1 MRRSRGHLVTG
12 SVAAVVL
19 FLLSVGHA
27 TGLASDPP
35 SRTFRASKGGPAK
48 VKAPTA
54 YSRPSPRHSAS
65 PEGVLLRDLKSG
77 RILFAHHADQPMAPA
92 SLTKIMSAIVIL
104 EEGNLEDQ
112 VTVSR
117 RAAAAHRIKLHL
129 KPGQLVPLRGLLQA
143 MLIRSAN
150 DACLAA
156 VEHVAGDEESFVA
169 RMNAKAAILGL
180 PRTHFQNAC
189 GFDMPDHYSTAEDL
203 AALTTYAMGNETFA
217 AIVREPAAVI
227 RTADQRKRFI
237 ARTTNRLL
245 GTMEGVVGVK
255 TGYTREA
262 GRCLIAVVTREDKEL
277 LLVLLNARQRWWRA
291 QELIELGLQ
300 SFEESTGATSEETT
314 EPTAPGSGPGE
325 RISPPLDTGVELHGD
340 IPTGKEN
347 HHGSSLVIQ
356 PGEGG

>member
-1 MRRSRGHLVTG
+1 MRRSRGRLVAA
-12 SVAAVVL
+12 SVASVVL

-27 TGLASDPP
+27 ASLASDPP
-35 SRTFRASKGGPAK
+35 SRTFRASKGSPAH
-48 VKAPTA
+48 VKAPKA
-54 YSRPSPRHSAS
+54 YSRKAPRHFAS
-65 PEGVLLRDLKSG
+65 PEGILLQDLKGG
-77 RILFAHHADQPMAPA
+77 RILFEHHADQPMAPA

-169 RMNAKAAILGL
+169 RMNAKVATLGL
-180 PRTHFQNAC
+180 TRTHFQNAC

-227 RTADQRKRFI
+227 RTADQRKKFI

-300 SFEESTGATSEETT
+300 SFEESTGT
-314 EPTAPGSGPGE
+314 TAPGSGHDE
-325 RISPPLDTGVELHGD
+325 RISPPLGTSVELHGD
-340 IPTGKEN
+340 VPTGKEN
-347 HHGSSLVIQ
+347 HHRSPLVIQ

>member
-1 MRRSRGHLVTG
+1 MRRSRGHLVAG
-12 SVAAVVL
+12 SVASVVL

-27 TGLASDPP
+27 AGSAADPP
-35 SRTFRASKGGPAK
+35 SHSLRASKGSPAQ
-48 VKAPTA
+48 VKTPKAH
-54 YSRPSPRHSAS
+54 SRQVPRHLVS
-65 PEGVLLRDLKSG
+65 PEGILLKDLKSG
-77 RILFAHHADQPMAPA
+77 RILLENQADRPMAPA
-92 SLTKIMSAIVIL
+92 SLTKIMSAIVVL

-169 RMNAKAAILGL
+169 RMNAKAATIGL

-227 RTADQRKRFI
+227 RTADQRKKFI

-245 GTMEGVVGVK
+245 GTMDGVVGVK

-277 LLVLLNARQRWWRA
+277 LLVLLNARQRWGRA

-300 SFEESTGATSEETT
+300 ASEESAGATSEESTGAT
-314 EPTAPGSGPGE
+314 AP
-325 RISPPLDTGVELHGD
+325 
-340 IPTGKEN
+340 
-347 HHGSSLVIQ
+347 
-356 PGEGG
+356 

>member
-314 EPTAPGSGPGE
+314 EPTAPGYGPGE

>member
-1 MRRSRGHLVTG
+1 
-12 SVAAVVL
+12 
-19 FLLSVGHA
+19 
-27 TGLASDPP
+27 
-35 SRTFRASKGGPAK
+35 
-48 VKAPTA
+48 
-54 YSRPSPRHSAS
+54 
-65 PEGVLLRDLKSG
+65 
-77 RILFAHHADQPMAPA
+77 MAPA
-92 SLTKIMSAIVIL
+92 SLTKIMSAIVVL

-129 KPGQLVPLRGLLQA
+129 KPGQLVSLRGLLQA

-169 RMNAKAAILGL
+169 RMNAKATTLGL
-180 PRTHFQNAC
+180 TRTHFQNAC

-245 GTMEGVVGVK
+245 GTMDGVVGVK

-277 LLVLLNARQRWWRA
+277 LLVLLNARQRWGRA

-300 SFEESTGATSEETT
+300 ASEESAGATSEESTGATV
-314 EPTAPGSGPGE
+314 P
-325 RISPPLDTGVELHGD
+325 
-340 IPTGKEN
+340 
-347 HHGSSLVIQ
+347 
-356 PGEGG
+356 

>member
-1 MRRSRGHLVTG
+1 MRRSRGHLVAG
-12 SVAAVVL
+12 SVASVVL
-19 FLLSVGHA
+19 ILLSVGHA
-27 TGLASDPP
+27 AGSASDPP
-35 SRTFRASKGGPAK
+35 SHSLRASKGSPAQ
-48 VKAPTA
+48 VKTPKA
-54 YSRPSPRHSAS
+54 YSRQVPRHLVS
-65 PEGVLLRDLKSG
+65 PEGILLKDLKSG
-77 RILFAHHADQPMAPA
+77 RILLENQADRPMAPA
-92 SLTKIMSAIVIL
+92 SLTKIMSAIVVL

-169 RMNAKAAILGL
+169 RMNAKAATLGL
-180 PRTHFQNAC
+180 TRTHFQNAC

-227 RTADQRKRFI
+227 RTADQRKKFI

-245 GTMEGVVGVK
+245 GTMDGVVGVK

-277 LLVLLNARQRWWRA
+277 LLVLLNARQRWGRA

-300 SFEESTGATSEETT
+300 SSEESAGATSEESTGAT
-314 EPTAPGSGPGE
+314 AP
-325 RISPPLDTGVELHGD
+325 
-340 IPTGKEN
+340 
-347 HHGSSLVIQ
+347 
-356 PGEGG
+356 

>member
-1 MRRSRGHLVTG
+1 MRRSRGRLVAA
-12 SVAAVVL
+12 SVASVVL

-27 TGLASDPP
+27 ASLASDPP
-35 SRTFRASKGGPAK
+35 SRTFRASKGSPAH
-48 VKAPTA
+48 VKAPKA
-54 YSRPSPRHSAS
+54 YSRKAPRHFAS
-65 PEGVLLRDLKSG
+65 PEGILLQVLKGG
-77 RILFAHHADQPMAPA
+77 RILFEHHADQPMAPA

-169 RMNAKAAILGL
+169 RMNAKVATLGL
-180 PRTHFQNAC
+180 TRTHFQNAC

-227 RTADQRKRFI
+227 RTADQRKKFI

-300 SFEESTGATSEETT
+300 SFEESTGTT
-314 EPTAPGSGPGE
+314 TPGSGHDE
-325 RISPPLDTGVELHGD
+325 RISPPLDTSVELHGD
-340 IPTGKEN
+340 VPTGKEN
-347 HHGSSLVIQ
+347 HHRSPLVIQ

>member
-1 MRRSRGHLVTG
+1 MRRSRGRLVAA
-12 SVAAVVL
+12 SVASVVL

-27 TGLASDPP
+27 ASLASDPP
-35 SRTFRASKGGPAK
+35 SRTFRASKGSPAH
-48 VKAPTA
+48 VKAPKA
-54 YSRPSPRHSAS
+54 YSRKAPRHFAS
-65 PEGVLLRDLKSG
+65 PEGILLQDLKGG
-77 RILFAHHADQPMAPA
+77 RILFEHHADQPMAPA

-169 RMNAKAAILGL
+169 RMNAKVATLGL
-180 PRTHFQNAC
+180 TRTHFQNAC

-227 RTADQRKRFI
+227 RTADQRKKFI

-300 SFEESTGATSEETT
+300 SFEEGTGT
-314 EPTAPGSGPGE
+314 TAPGSGHHDE
-325 RISPPLDTGVELHGD
+325 RISPPLDTSVELHGD
-340 IPTGKEN
+340 VPTGKEN
-347 HHGSSLVIQ
+347 HHRSTLVIQ

>member
-1 MRRSRGHLVTG
+1 MRRSRGRLVAA
-12 SVAAVVL
+12 SVASVVL

-27 TGLASDPP
+27 ASLASDPP
-35 SRTFRASKGGPAK
+35 SRTFRASKGSPAH
-48 VKAPTA
+48 VKAPKA
-54 YSRPSPRHSAS
+54 YSRKAPRHFAS
-65 PEGVLLRDLKSG
+65 PEGILLQDLKGG
-77 RILFAHHADQPMAPA
+77 RILFEHHADQPMAPA

-169 RMNAKAAILGL
+169 RMNAKVATLGL
-180 PRTHFQNAC
+180 TRTHFQNAC

-203 AALTTYAMGNETFA
+203 AALTTYAMENETFA

-227 RTADQRKRFI
+227 RTADQRKKFI

-300 SFEESTGATSEETT
+300 SFEESTGT
-314 EPTAPGSGPGE
+314 TAPGSGHDE
-325 RISPPLDTGVELHGD
+325 RISPPLDTSVELHGD
-340 IPTGKEN
+340 VPTGKEN
-347 HHGSSLVIQ
+347 HHRSPLVIQ

>member
-1 MRRSRGHLVTG
+1 MRRSRGRLVAG
-12 SVAAVVL
+12 SVASAVL
-19 FLLSVGHA
+19 FSLSVGHA
-27 TGLASDPP
+27 TGSASDPP
-35 SRTFRASKGGPAK
+35 SRTIRATKGTSAQ
-48 VKAPTA
+48 VKAPKT
-54 YSRPSPRHSAS
+54 YSRQAPRRLAS
-65 PEGVLLRDLKSG
+65 PEGILLKDLKSG
-77 RILFAHHADQPMAPA
+77 RILFEQHTDRPMAPA

-129 KPGQLVPLRGLLQA
+129 RPGQVVPLRGLLQA

-169 RMNAKAAILGL
+169 KMNTKAAALGL

-189 GFDMPDHYSTAEDL
+189 GFDMADHYSTAEDL

-217 AIVREPAAVI
+217 AIVREPSAVI
-227 RTADQRKRFI
+227 RTADQRKKFI

-300 SFEESTGATSEETT
+300 SSEENTVANV
-314 EPTAPGSGPGE
+314 P
-325 RISPPLDTGVELHGD
+325 
-340 IPTGKEN
+340 
-347 HHGSSLVIQ
+347 
-356 PGEGG
+356 

>member
-54 YSRPSPRHSAS
+54 YSRPSPRHSSS

-129 KPGQLVPLRGLLQA
+129 KAGQLVPLRGLLQA

-169 RMNAKAAILGL
+169 RMNAKAATLGL

-203 AALTTYAMGNETFA
+203 AALTSYAMGNETFA

-314 EPTAPGSGPGE
+314 EPTAPGSGPDE

>member
-92 SLTKIMSAIVIL
+92 SLTKVMSAIVIL

-129 KPGQLVPLRGLLQA
+129 KAGQLVPLRGLLQA

-314 EPTAPGSGPGE
+314 EPTAPGSGPDE

>member
-27 TGLASDPP
+27 TGLASDSP

-54 YSRPSPRHSAS
+54 YSRPSPRHSSS

-180 PRTHFQNAC
+180 SRTHFQNAC

-203 AALTTYAMGNETFA
+203 AALTSYAMGNETFA

>member
-1 MRRSRGHLVTG
+1 MRRSRGHLVAG

-27 TGLASDPP
+27 TGLASDSP

-54 YSRPSPRHSAS
+54 YSRPSPRHSSS

-180 PRTHFQNAC
+180 SRTHFQNAC

-203 AALTTYAMGNETFA
+203 AALTSYAMGNETFA

>member
-1 MRRSRGHLVTG
+1 MRRSRGRLVAA
-12 SVAAVVL
+12 SVASVVL

-27 TGLASDPP
+27 ASLASDPP
-35 SRTFRASKGGPAK
+35 SRTFRASKGSPAH
-48 VKAPTA
+48 VKAPKA
-54 YSRPSPRHSAS
+54 YSRKAPRHFAS
-65 PEGVLLRDLKSG
+65 PEGILLQDLKGG
-77 RILFAHHADQPMAPA
+77 RILFEHHADQPMAPA

-169 RMNAKAAILGL
+169 RMNAKVATLGL
-180 PRTHFQNAC
+180 TRTHFQNAC

-227 RTADQRKRFI
+227 RTADQRKKFI

-300 SFEESTGATSEETT
+300 SFEEGTGT
-314 EPTAPGSGPGE
+314 TAPGSGHDE
-325 RISPPLDTGVELHGD
+325 RISPSLDTSVELHGD
-340 IPTGKEN
+340 VPTGKEN
-347 HHGSSLVIQ
+347 HHRSPLVIQ